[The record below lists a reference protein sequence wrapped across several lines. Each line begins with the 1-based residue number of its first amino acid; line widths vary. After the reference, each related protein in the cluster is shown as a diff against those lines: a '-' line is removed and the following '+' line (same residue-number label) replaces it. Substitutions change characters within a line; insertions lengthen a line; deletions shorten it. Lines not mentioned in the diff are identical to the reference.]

1 MYFSLAPRVGFEPT
15 TCRLTA
21 GCSTTELSR
30 NMLNFFSS
38 SRCFFASSQLDIAI
52 LAHIIN
58 IVNCFL
64 KIFKKFFLFFFER
77 FFTPRG
83 GRVCTALRAG
93 FPHSAPLYYHT
104 PTNPLTKP
112 IESPLHYQLPTNLH
126 WTNETSKFPQTSYTE
141 YMGVLYIR

>member
-1 MYFSLAPRVGFEPT
+1 MMYFSLAPRVGFEPT

-58 IVNCFL
+58 IVNCFF
-64 KIFKKFFLFFFER
+64 KIFKKFFFGFFLKGFLLPGAGGCAR
-77 FFTPRG
+77 HFVPASPTPPRS
-83 GRVCTALRAG
+83 TITL
-93 FPHSAPLYYHT
+93 
-104 PTNPLTKP
+104 
-112 IESPLHYQLPTNLH
+112 
-126 WTNETSKFPQTSYTE
+126 PQTHLLNLLR
-141 YMGVLYIR
+141 VLYTINSPQTYTGLMRLANSHKLHTLNIWEFST